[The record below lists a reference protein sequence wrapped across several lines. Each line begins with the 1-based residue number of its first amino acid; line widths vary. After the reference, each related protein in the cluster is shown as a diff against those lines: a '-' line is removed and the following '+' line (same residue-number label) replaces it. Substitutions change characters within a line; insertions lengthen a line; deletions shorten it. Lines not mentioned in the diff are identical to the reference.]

1 MFHMIWWSNMTI
13 HHHPW
18 DESRGVSKK
27 RWWSCKR
34 LNRSKPHTCLNH
46 QVSEL
51 LQIWKILQVGNIGS
65 NLGLFLVESFR
76 GILCG
81 GITWDAKAFGLS
93 KGNISWDF
101 LGSCYHFDSRN
112 RHFQNWE
119 ILNPDN
125 VCQLANSVC
134 QSVYCGTFKTF
145 ITLPSIGEQ
154 LTKDESEK
162 TISYFSESWQWCYND
177 CGMFVFCWNH
187 KTFATSKNCSNLGNR
202 LQRAIKN
209 QSRLRAKRKWN
220 EKSLS
225 LFTSDNKRNGN

>member
-112 RHFQNWE
+112 RPGIFRTGRYLIPIMCANWQILFVSPFTVEPLKPLSPFQAS
-119 ILNPDN
+119 
-125 VCQLANSVC
+125 VNSSPRMKVRKPSPIF
-134 QSVYCGTFKTF
+134 QS
-145 ITLPSIGEQ
+145 
-154 LTKDESEK
+154 
-162 TISYFSESWQWCYND
+162 
-177 CGMFVFCWNH
+177 
-187 KTFATSKNCSNLGNR
+187 LGNDATMIVVCLFFAEIIKLVQ
-202 LQRAIKN
+202 LQKIVA
-209 QSRLRAKRKWN
+209 
-220 EKSLS
+220 
-225 LFTSDNKRNGN
+225 T